1 MKQQKA
7 YYAIIPANVRYDKNL
22 RDKAKLLYGEIT
34 ALCNE
39 KGYCWA
45 TNEYF
50 ANLYGV
56 SKTTVSTLI
65 SELIENNYIYSEII
79 YKEGSKE
86 ILNRYL
92 KLFKDPIKKN
102 LNTPIKENLKDNN
115 TVINN
120 TINNTYNN
128 NNNIYDYIATNFGIT
143 ISGFIYEK
151 IQSWLLLF
159 DENMLKHAVDIC
171 VERSKR
177 NLSYFYGILENWRGC
192 NFKTLQD
199 VIEDEDKR
207 KKIKT
212 VENKTSESSK
222 CLDDSVK
229 AEKISE
235 QEEKEMLD
243 MLKKYN

>member
-1 MKQQKA
+1 MEDKKS
-7 YYAIIPANVRYDKNL
+7 YYAIIPANIRYDKNL

-102 LNTPIKENLKDNN
+102 LNSMFNSVQFKQK
-115 TVINN
+115 
-120 TINNTYNN
+120 
-128 NNNIYDYIATNFGIT
+128 
-143 ISGFIYEK
+143 S
-151 IQSWLLLF
+151 LF
-159 DENMLKHAVDIC
+159 E
-171 VERSKR
+171 
-177 NLSYFYGILENWRGC
+177 YF
-192 NFKTLQD
+192 
-199 VIEDEDKR
+199 
-207 KKIKT
+207 KK
-212 VENKTSESSK
+212 
-222 CLDDSVK
+222 
-229 AEKISE
+229 
-235 QEEKEMLD
+235 
-243 MLKKYN
+243 

>member
-1 MKQQKA
+1 MEEKKS
-7 YYAIIPANVRYDKNL
+7 YYAIIPANVRYDNRL

-39 KGYCWA
+39 RGYCWA
-45 TNEYF
+45 SNEYF
-50 ANLYGV
+50 ANLYNV
-56 SKTTVSTLI
+56 SKVTISTLI
-65 SELIENNYIYSEII
+65 KELVDYGYIYTEIV
-79 YKEGSKE
+79 YRDGTKE

-92 KLFKDPIKKN
+92 KIFKDPIKEI

-171 VERSKR
+171 VEKSRR
-177 NLSYFYGILENWRGC
+177 NLSYFYGILENWKGC